1 MKIAQVRA
9 HLAAEGWTMET
20 IPYAN
25 AYDRFTKEQIGYK
38 YGNSNQLTAVAL
50 HCAYIE
56 LWTADPA
63 NEPSYQRNQR
73 VLIAFDA
80 AGKVLRTA
88 SWADGTGVWSGVSLS
103 QIDDSA
109 MRYGLTGRAVRDAQ
123 SAKTAAD
130 HNARRD
136 RQERA
141 ALLAADATE
150 LLSELGHDDVNLSVC
165 HDPSKVAIDLETL
178 LTVLRTANHARGNQ

>member
-9 HLAAEGWTMET
+9 HLAAEGWKLET

-38 YGNSNQLTAVAL
+38 YGNSNQPTTVAL

-63 NEPSYQRNQR
+63 NEPSYQRGQH
-73 VLIAFDA
+73 VLIACDA

-88 SWADGTGVWSGVSLS
+88 SWASGTTIWNGLSLS
-103 QIDDSA
+103 QIDDNA
-109 MRYGLTGRAVRDAQ
+109 MRYGHTGRAVRDAQ
-123 SAKTAAD
+123 AAKSAAD

-141 ALLAADATE
+141 ARLAADATK
-150 LLSELGHDDVNLSVC
+150 LLAELGHDQVDLTVC

-178 LTVLRTANHARGNQ
+178 LAVLRTATRAGGER